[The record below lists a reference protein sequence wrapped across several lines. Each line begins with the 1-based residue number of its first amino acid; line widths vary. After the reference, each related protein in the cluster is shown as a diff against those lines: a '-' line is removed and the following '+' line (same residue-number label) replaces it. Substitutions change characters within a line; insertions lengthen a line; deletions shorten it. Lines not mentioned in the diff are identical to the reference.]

1 MSDFDDDD
9 SDNFFTS
16 GDEVPKADRPL
27 GLIVGLTARVIRNA
41 KGELIWD
48 ELAEMERAY
57 RAKGRAP
64 VIFEEGDGDEP
75 EIGSQP

>member
-9 SDNFFTS
+9 SDIFFA
-16 GDEVPKADRPL
+16 GNDETPQADRPL
-27 GLIVGLTARVIRNA
+27 GLVVGPRARVIRNA

-57 RAKGRAP
+57 RAKGRP
-64 VIFEEGDGDEP
+64 VIVFEQDDESA
-75 EIGSQP
+75 GGFGQ